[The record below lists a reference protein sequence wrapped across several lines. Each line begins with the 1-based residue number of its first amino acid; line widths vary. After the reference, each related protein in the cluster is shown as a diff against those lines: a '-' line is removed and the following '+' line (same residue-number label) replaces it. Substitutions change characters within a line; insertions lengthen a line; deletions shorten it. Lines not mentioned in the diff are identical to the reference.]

1 MIVKPNEALQFIYLS
16 FNQGE
21 RRGFLKLFFYLNNR
35 NLYLRR
41 RVGRAVDCGSLEN
54 C

>member
-1 MIVKPNEALQFIYLS
+1 MLAKVSTGCTFSGKKKEKDFLVDIVQNVL
-16 FNQGE
+16 
-21 RRGFLKLFFYLNNR
+21 
-35 NLYLRR
+35 LRR